1 MNELL
6 QLAKR
11 KKVQD
16 LLSLEIRKLET
27 EWINLKDKEATPG
40 AAGDTAA
47 AASTS
52 ATPVAG
58 SSTHNKRYQIK
69 LNGYGK

>member
-1 MNELL
+1 MNGLL
-6 QLAKR
+6 QQAKR

-27 EWINLKDKEATPG
+27 EWINLKDKEITSG
-40 AAGDTAA
+40 AAGDAA
-47 AASTS
+47 AATPSTPAAS
-52 ATPVAG
+52 
-58 SSTHNKRYQIK
+58 SSTLKKRYQIK